1 MTRTATRIAR
11 LAMVGSVTLLT
22 AMPALAATPA
32 DQPIQ
37 GWSAMQGTNTATL
50 LRDVQSLPVSEQAT
64 EDQPYCASDAEI
76 AKTLEHDFNEMP
88 VHAEQA
94 DGTELWGS
102 DQLGTWTLV
111 AARQDQ
117 TSCIIASGIG
127 FDDDTNAQNYYDVA
141 GL

>member
-1 MTRTATRIAR
+1 MTRTANRIAR

-22 AMPALAATPA
+22 AMPGLAATA
-32 DQPIQ
+32 SNPIQ
-37 GWSAMQGTNTATL
+37 GWSAMKGTDTATL
-50 LRDVQSLPVSEQAT
+50 LRDVQTMPLSSQAT

-76 AKTLEHDFNEMP
+76 ADTLEHDFNELP
-88 VHAEQA
+88 IDTANA
-94 DGTELWGS
+94 DGTHLWGS

-111 AARQDQ
+111 ATRADQ

-127 FDDDTNAQNYYDVA
+127 FDDQADTEEYYEVA

>member
-22 AMPALAATPA
+22 AMPTLAATPA

-37 GWSAMQGTNTATL
+37 GWSAMQGTDTATL
-50 LRDVQSLPVSEQAT
+50 LRDVQSMPVSDLAT

-76 AKTLEHDFNEMP
+76 ANTLEHDFNELP
-88 VHAEQA
+88 IDTENA
-94 DGTELWGS
+94 DGTKLWGS

-127 FDDDTNAQNYYDVA
+127 FDDASSTQAYYDVA

>member
-22 AMPALAATPA
+22 AMPSLAATPA

-37 GWSAMQGTNTATL
+37 GWSAMQGTDTATL
-50 LRDVQSLPVSEQAT
+50 LRDVQTMPVSEHAT

-76 AKTLEHDFNEMP
+76 AKTLEHDFNELP
-88 VHAEQA
+88 VHAEEA

-102 DQLGTWTLV
+102 AQMGTWTLV
-111 AARQDQ
+111 AARGDK

-127 FDDDTNAQNYYDVA
+127 FDGDSSVQVYYDVA